1 VNVALVNPFDPL
13 PGDEVRQGRYAAFAR
28 ALVAAGHAVT
38 WYSSDFSHTLK
49 CPRDIQRIPAA
60 GWAAGIVIELI
71 PTLPY
76 PGNVCWAR
84 LRSHRKFAGEVRRR
98 LEAAEPA
105 PDVVVVSA
113 PPPGLAAAVT
123 DAAHRRSARVIL
135 DVQDLWP
142 ETFARI
148 WPGPL
153 RWLSAVAGRPMAR
166 AMRHA
171 ENHADVGIGV
181 AEEYRLHFERHAR
194 PGTPSHV
201 LHLGADLAEFDRYAE
216 APLPPVPPAAAD
228 KRWILVGGMLL
239 GTALHWPFL
248 LDLAAALGQRRL
260 DVHIMVA
267 GSGAMADVL
276 RAAVAARKLANVH
289 LLGFQPY
296 PAFCALATRSD
307 FGLNHCR
314 ADSFAYFPN
323 RVFDYFAADLPV
335 INTVGGELAN
345 LLKARQVGFTTTTFD
360 AAAAAE
366 YVARTIATRPE
377 VTNRPAP
384 NARRARWVT
393 EFDRPAIARRLVE
406 IVEGQ
411 QFARP

>member
-1 VNVALVNPFDPL
+1 VNVTLVNPFDPL
-13 PGDEVRQGRYAAFAR
+13 PGDEVRQGRYAALAR

-49 CPRDIQRIPAA
+49 CPRDIQRIQAA
-60 GWAAGIVIELI
+60 GRAAGIVIELI

-76 PGNVCWAR
+76 PVNVCWAR
-84 LRSHRKFAGEVRRR
+84 LRSHRKLAGEVRRR

-105 PDVVVVSA
+105 PNVVVVSA

-142 ETFARI
+142 ETFTRI

-153 RWLSAVAGRPMAR
+153 RWLNALAGLPMAR

-171 ENHADVGIGV
+171 ERMADVGIGV
-181 AEEYRLHFERHAR
+181 AEEYRRHFAANAR
-194 PGTPSHV
+194 PGAPSHV
-201 LHLGADLAEFDRYAE
+201 LHLGVDLAEFDAAAE
-216 APLPPVPPAAAD
+216 SPLPPVPPAAAD
-228 KRWILVGGMLL
+228 KRWILVGGML

-248 LDLAAALGQRRL
+248 LDLAAALAQRRTDMHVL
-260 DVHIMVA
+260 IA
-267 GSGAMADVL
+267 GAGPMAVSL
-276 RAAVAARKLANVH
+276 SAAVAARKLDNVH

-296 PAFCALATRSD
+296 PAFCSLAGRSD
-307 FGLNHCR
+307 FGLNHYHTD
-314 ADSFAYFPN
+314 AFVYFPN

-335 INTVGGELAN
+335 INTVGGELAD
-345 LLKARQVGFTTTTFD
+345 LLKARQAGFTTTTFD
-360 AAAAAE
+360 AAAAAK

-377 VTNRPAP
+377 VANRPAP
-384 NARRARWVT
+384 NARRASWVT
-393 EFDRPAIARRLVE
+393 DFDRPAIARRLVE

-411 QFARP
+411 QRF